1 MKIKMIMKLRTR
13 KLLQKILF
21 SNQKSGV
28 SGVFCELEL
37 LFLLQN
43 VKYACRGVLYIVKFQ
58 AINLHLY

>member
-13 KLLQKILF
+13 KLLLKILF

-43 VKYACRGVLYIVKFQ
+43 ACGGVLYMVKFQ